1 MQSAPDRAAPDRA
14 APGRAASGG
23 TGPGRLADEA
33 YDAIKRMIRDRELPP
48 GSKITEA
55 VLTQK
60 LGMSRTPVRDALT
73 RVAAEGFLQPYSGR
87 GYIVQVIKEQD
98 LDNVYRVRAEL
109 DALAAEE
116 ACRRARRVDI
126 ARLED
131 LMDDIAAARADGR
144 DNDVTTLNNDFHAV
158 LGEISGNSFL
168 KETLDGIRS
177 VFDRNRPIARTRGTI
192 ADGVYS
198 DRMFAEHNGIL
209 EAIRDRDAERARRL
223 AKEHVEYVLTIRR
236 AQLAEDAG

>member
-1 MQSAPDRAAPDRA
+1 MQP
-14 APGRAASGG
+14 
-23 TGPGRLADEA
+23 TRLADEA
-33 YDAIKRMIRDRELPP
+33 YDAIKRMIRDRELRP

-55 VLTQK
+55 VLTRK

-73 RVAAEGFLQPYSGR
+73 RVAAEGFLQPYAGR
-87 GYIVQVIKEQD
+87 GYIVQAIREQD

-116 ACRRARRVDI
+116 ACKRARRVDI

-131 LMDDIAAARADGR
+131 LMDDIAAAREGGR
-144 DNDVTTLNNDFHAV
+144 EAEVTTLNNDFHAV

-177 VFDRNRPIARTRGTI
+177 VFDRNRPIAHTSGTV
-192 ADGVYS
+192 ADGAHS
-198 DRMFAEHNGIL
+198 DRMFAEHAAL
-209 EAIRDRDAERARRL
+209 LDAIRDRDAERARRL

-236 AQLAEDAG
+236 AQLAEDLQTDQG